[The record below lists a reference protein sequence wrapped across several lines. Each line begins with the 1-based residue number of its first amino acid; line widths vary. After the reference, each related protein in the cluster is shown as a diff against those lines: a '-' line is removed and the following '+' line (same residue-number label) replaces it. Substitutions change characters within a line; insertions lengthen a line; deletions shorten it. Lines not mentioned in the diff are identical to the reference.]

1 MLCLNFSL
9 EMRWMVGVF
18 GEWEAPSELWLDS
31 PGAWQYPDPKVLG
44 LGGPLQQWEPLLVFF
59 KIVMKVIQIKQGRK
73 HAVRSTFLYPLPMT
87 CRGNWII
94 WEPLLWGSRSL
105 RGSNPVTSC
114 PDGHWGQVRFLSG
127 QSFFSW
133 CSFLS
138 YLFILFTLME
148 STLTFEKV
156 RTRSVFSLLSFIQRA
171 DSPFLCTHSSCAA
184 KEEAQVLLVW
194 ISALLLLAA

>member
-1 MLCLNFSL
+1 MPEFQLGDEMDGGSL
-9 EMRWMVGVF
+9 WGV
-18 GEWEAPSELWLDS
+18 
-31 PGAWQYPDPKVLG
+31 
-44 LGGPLQQWEPLLVFF
+44 GGPPRTVARLPRSLAVPWSQGVGARRAVAAMRTTFSFFF

-73 HAVRSTFLYPLPMT
+73 HAVRSTSLYPLPMT
-87 CRGNWII
+87 RRGNWII
-94 WEPLLWGSRSL
+94 WEPLLWGSRGP